1 MEVRKFF
8 KGLGKFVAKGIALGR
23 WEIKLTW
30 YF

>member
-1 MEVRKFF
+1 MKKFWI
-8 KGLGKFVAKGIALGR
+8 GLGKFVAKGIAIGK